1 MAPDLASRVSST
13 TPARS
18 TTTTTTT
25 IDDGQ
30 KMTCKR
36 ILAALACA
44 ALACAARGAHAR
56 AMNHPMQASLG
67 IIHHPTSSTVDDAGA
82 DADDCA
88 TCEAFMRHVR
98 EKLATG
104 KVQGELANALARA
117 CKDATGGDLSQMGV
131 CVAAGEAGIRF
142 ATKYVET
149 HTEIDD
155 TVCAALEM
163 CDGPGDARFAFD
175 VEDAATV
182 RASARQFGTSG
193 AVDDGEMC
201 ADCVMATNLIE
212 TELRANGTVA
222 FVTQEVDA
230 LCAQLGAELS
240 TQCERVVEPYV
251 PFVLD
256 SLADAMKDACTKI
269 GACPKNVARAF
280 QA

>member
-1 MAPDLASRVSST
+1 MRRTRLF
-13 TPARS
+13 
-18 TTTTTTT
+18 
-25 IDDGQ
+25 
-30 KMTCKR
+30 
-36 ILAALACA
+36 AALAL

-56 AMNHPMQASLG
+56 AEPAAPLGASLR
-67 IIHHPTSSTVDDAGA
+67 VDLPAGDARA
-82 DADDCA
+82 SDDCA
-88 TCEAFMRHVR
+88 TCEAFMQHVR

-104 KVQGELANALARA
+104 KVQGELANALSQV
-117 CKDATGGDLSQMGV
+117 CKEATRGDLSQMGV

-142 ATKYVET
+142 ATTYVET

-155 TVCAALEM
+155 KVCAALEM
-163 CDGPGDARFAFD
+163 CDGPAGEMEAWRAIGAEGAAALR
-175 VEDAATV
+175 EDIR
-182 RASARQFGTSG
+182 RAGASSG
-193 AVDDGEMC
+193 AVSDGEMC

-256 SLADAMKDACTKI
+256 SLADAMKDACQKI
-269 GACPKNVARAF
+269 GACPKDAARVF
-280 QA
+280 QFD